1 MLLNAATWP
10 TITESPT
17 EARDRAHRVAF
28 YEGRLAAKQES
39 RRAASNA
46 PRSLVD
52 RVRAA
57 IGLTPSAPDAIAC
70 GAC

>member
-1 MLLNAATWP
+1 MLFNAATWP
-10 TITESPT
+10 TIIESPT

-28 YEGRLAAKQES
+28 YEGRRAAKQES
-39 RRAASNA
+39 RRAATTA
-46 PRSLVD
+46 PHSLLD

-57 IGLTPSAPDAIAC
+57 IGIAPSAPDAVAC